1 MGAVKKITLTK
12 IFRRFLIC
20 LLGGLCL
27 SFLFPFSA
35 LLAASSNGLITLADN
50 SERQTQA
57 LVPILT
63 AAPDVSKVQIP
74 VGTKF
79 LWLDKNYE
87 GIDSNMNDEEKE
99 KALEFAR
106 TGLMDTEGGTQFIFV
121 TREEEYIVLQY
132 HIGSQ
137 YLDTRLNQFL
147 PPPETLMI
155 SVIIISSL
163 SVCVYLTLHF
173 SRKLKRELG
182 TILEAT
188 KEIENQNLDFEIQHS
203 RILEFENV
211 IQSFDHMRN
220 SLKKSLEQQWRSE
233 MAQREQIAALA
244 HDLKTPLTVV
254 QGNIDLL
261 DETKLDQEQKKYT
274 EYAMDGAEQM
284 KEYIRLLIDISRA
297 SAGYQIKKKEIDF
310 PQFWQNILSQGEWI
324 CREKHVK
331 LKAVSGNMPEKIS
344 GDSMLLERAVM
355 NLLSN
360 ASDYAPADSE
370 VLLTAD
376 GEGDCLCIGVTD
388 SGQGFSEEAIKHA
401 CDKFYMGDKSRSSK
415 QHYGMGLYIAN
426 TIVKQHKGT
435 LTLGNSRKT
444 GGAEVVI
451 KIPL

>member
-1 MGAVKKITLTK
+1 MGAVKKTTLTK

-27 SFLFPFSA
+27 SFLIPFSA
-35 LLAASSNGLITLADN
+35 LLAASGRGLITLADN

-74 VGTKF
+74 VGIKF
-79 LWLDKNYE
+79 LRLDKNYE
-87 GIDSNMNDEEKE
+87 YIDSNMSDEEKE

-137 YLDTRLNQFL
+137 YLNTRLNQFL

-155 SVIIISSL
+155 SVSIISSL
-163 SVCVYLTLHF
+163 SVCVYLTVHF
-173 SRKLKRELG
+173 SRKIKRELR

-233 MAQREQIAALA
+233 MAQRDQIAALA

-261 DETKLDQEQKKYT
+261 DETKLDQEQKKYA

-284 KEYIRLLIDISRA
+284 KEYIRLLIDMSRA
-297 SAGYQIKKKEIDF
+297 SAGYQIKSDR
-310 PQFWQNILSQGEWI
+310 S
-324 CREKHVK
+324 HV
-331 LKAVSGNMPEKIS
+331 
-344 GDSMLLERAVM
+344 
-355 NLLSN
+355 
-360 ASDYAPADSE
+360 
-370 VLLTAD
+370 VL
-376 GEGDCLCIGVTD
+376 
-388 SGQGFSEEAIKHA
+388 
-401 CDKFYMGDKSRSSK
+401 
-415 QHYGMGLYIAN
+415 
-426 TIVKQHKGT
+426 
-435 LTLGNSRKT
+435 
-444 GGAEVVI
+444 
-451 KIPL
+451 